1 MDVIDIDDEVI
12 DAEILSAMSVT
23 QDHFNAALKL
33 VNPSVLRS
41 TVVEVPN
48 VSWEDIGGLEDVK
61 KQLIEMVQW
70 PFEHPEIFLKY
81 GQKPSRGV
89 LFFGPPGCGKTLMA
103 KAIASESAANFISI
117 KGPEL
122 LTMWFGESEAN
133 VREVFDKART
143 AAPCIL
149 FFDELDSIAKA
160 RGGSL
165 GDAGGAGDRVMN
177 QLLTEMDGV
186 QAQKLVFFVGATNRP
201 EILDA
206 ALMRP
211 GRLDSLIYIGLP
223 DFDARISIF
232 KACLRKSPVDP
243 SVDYEQLADRTEG
256 FSGADLSGICKAA
269 AKIAIRGCID
279 QERKAWEK
287 REAKKKE
294 CEEKKID
301 YVSDEEKDDDL
312 NPFITKQMLLNA
324 LSQARR
330 SVTKADLE
338 RYMKYKRDMER
349 RLGMDEGQAEIHGA
363 ERVVGLDP
371 EVRGSSGN
379 SSGNRSGG
387 NSSSS
392 SSTSSSSTTTS
403 TSTSSSSSSAPRN
416 FANEEDDEDD
426 IYGE

>member
-1 MDVIDIDDEVI
+1 M
-12 DAEILSAMSVT
+12 
-23 QDHFNAALKL
+23 
-33 VNPSVLRS
+33 
-41 TVVEVPN
+41 VEVPN
-48 VSWEDIGGLEDVK
+48 VSWADIGGLADVK

-89 LFFGPPGCGKTLMA
+89 LFFGPPGCGKTLLA
-103 KAIASESAANFISI
+103 KAVASESSANFISV

-186 QAQKLVFFVGATNRP
+186 TSQKLVFFIGATNRP
-201 EILDA
+201 DIIDP

-232 KACLRKSPVDP
+232 KASLRKSPVEP
-243 SVDYEQLADRTEG
+243 SVEWEYLADRTEG
-256 FSGADLSGICKAA
+256 FSGADIASVAKAA
-269 AKIAIRGCID
+269 AKTAIRHCINE
-279 QERKAWEK
+279 ERIAWQA
-287 REAKKKE
+287 REDAKKAAE
-294 CEEKKID
+294 EAGEEYESDDEEEEEKVP
-301 YVSDEEKDDDL
+301 Y
-312 NPFITKQMLLNA
+312 ITKAMLESA
-324 LSQARR
+324 LSYARR
-330 SVTKADLE
+330 SVSPADLE
-338 RYMKYKRDMER
+338 KYMRYKRDMER
-349 RLGMDEGQAEIHGA
+349 KLGMDDGVAAAPAAGA
-363 ERVVGLDP
+363 GGAAP
-371 EVRGSSGN
+371 AAAPAVRDF
-379 SSGNRSGG
+379 GG
-387 NSSSS
+387 DDS
-392 SSTSSSSTTTS
+392 
-403 TSTSSSSSSAPRN
+403 
-416 FANEEDDEDD
+416 EDDDD
-426 IYGE
+426 IYD

>member
-1 MDVIDIDDEVI
+1 MDVIDIEDDVI
-12 DAEILSAMSVT
+12 DAEILAAMAVS
-23 QDHFNAALKL
+23 QEHFNQALKM

-48 VSWEDIGGLEDVK
+48 VKWADIGGLEDVK

-89 LFFGPPGCGKTLMA
+89 LFFGPPGCGKTLLA
-103 KAIASESAANFISI
+103 KAVANESSANFISV

-143 AAPCIL
+143 AAPCCL

-160 RGGSL
+160 RGGSI

-186 QAQKLVFFVGATNRP
+186 TAQKLVFFIGATNRP
-201 EILDA
+201 DIIDP

-223 DFDARISIF
+223 DFDARISIL

-243 SVDYEQLADRTEG
+243 EVDYEYLADRTEG
-256 FSGADLSGICKAA
+256 FSGADLAAICKAA
-269 AKIAIRGCID
+269 AKTAIRRAIAA
-279 QERKAWEK
+279 ERKKFEEREEK
-287 REAKKKE
+287 RKEA
-294 CEEKKID
+294 EEKGEAF
-301 YVSDEEKDDDL
+301 VEAEDDGADL
-312 NPFITKQMLLNA
+312 TPFITRDMLLSA
-324 LSQARR
+324 LSGSRR
-330 SVTKADLE
+330 SVTKQDLE

-349 RLGMDEGQAEIHGA
+349 RLGMDEGAGGEMHMGP
-363 ERVVGLDP
+363 VVGLDA
-371 EVRGSSGN
+371 ENRGRPLPGAI
-379 SSGNRSGG
+379 GSGG
-387 NSSSS
+387 GARDL
-392 SSTSSSSTTTS
+392 STTIPAPS
-403 TSTSSSSSSAPRN
+403 QASAPAARS
-416 FANEEDDEDD
+416 FGDAGAEEDDD
-426 IYGE
+426 IYE